1 MPTTLPIRVSSA
13 AFALKLSHFR
23 SFSNLGISFLKY
35 AASGSGAASIAAD
48 KQSAAPIWELIS
60 CSVNSASRNGL
71 MMEGN
76 GGLVRWEE
84 MEAQA
89 AMQAER
95 TEELGSR
102 RRRTTAVR
110 SLER

>member
-1 MPTTLPIRVSSA
+1 
-13 AFALKLSHFR
+13 
-23 SFSNLGISFLKY
+23 
-35 AASGSGAASIAAD
+35 
-48 KQSAAPIWELIS
+48 
-60 CSVNSASRNGL
+60 

-76 GGLVRWEE
+76 GGLVRCEE

-102 RRRTTAVR
+102 SRRTTAER
-110 SLER
+110 SFDR